1 MTEDTGLFL
10 ADAAETEAIGAAI
23 AARLRPGDIVALE
36 GALGMGKTTLAR
48 GLLAALGFAGEVPSP
63 TFAIVQ
69 PYASPDVRLP
79 VWHVDLYRLE
89 DAGETEELGLEE
101 ALEEGALLVEWPDRL
116 DAYLLGKALRLS
128 LRRADDGGRR
138 LTWETPASWEGRW
151 PPR

>member
-1 MTEDTGLFL
+1 MTEEEGLFL

-48 GLLAALGFAGEVPSP
+48 GLLAALGFVGEVPSP

-69 PYASPDVRLP
+69 PYAPPDVRLP

-116 DAYLLGKALRLS
+116 GAYLLGKALRLS
-128 LRRADDGGRR
+128 LRGAPDGGRR
-138 LTWETPASWEGRW
+138 LTWEASASWEGRW